1 MKPMDLKRGIDL
13 AVAEQ
18 IKTSEEIARVGVIAA
33 KGEKMTA
40 ARR

>member
-1 MKPMDLKRGIDL
+1 MEPMDLKRGIDL
-13 AVAEQ
+13 TVAEQ
-18 IKTSEEIARVGVIAA
+18 INTSEEVAPVGVIAA